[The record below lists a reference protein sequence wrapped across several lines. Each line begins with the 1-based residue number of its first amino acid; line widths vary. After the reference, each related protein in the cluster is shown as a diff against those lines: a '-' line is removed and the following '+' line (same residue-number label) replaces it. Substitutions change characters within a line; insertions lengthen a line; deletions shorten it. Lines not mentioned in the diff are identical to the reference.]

1 MSEDQNRLVAYSSLM
16 ARATVDKA
24 LSELPVGSMLPATV
38 LGPPPTDPS
47 GTMYGAVVVQLDRDL
62 PAVTPIE
69 VAVLTESSPV
79 TGNRVMVQSI
89 PPWGMFITH
98 YIAGRNV
105 AVGRLEFASGEAWQE
120 FTLDDTV
127 QTILLDCPVIEAGG
141 IDADGSINAIIVDRP
156 GVYRYDLKADIGQ
169 RNLAGLPMGV
179 GILVQLY
186 DDADTFQ
193 ETIDTAGFSFTM
205 TDASSPEWV
214 TLNCHGLWSIREA
227 GWRVRGAVST
237 PLTTGELWTDGSAHL
252 DLQWVAD
259 YTPAQS
265 CGGCGG

>member
-1 MSEDQNRLVAYSSLM
+1 VSEDQNRLVAYSSLM

-105 AVGRLEFASGEAWQE
+105 GVARLGVAEGEAWQE
-120 FTLDDTV
+120 YALDDTAQV
-127 QTILLDCPVIEAGG
+127 IALDCPEIEAGG
-141 IDADGSINAIIVDRP
+141 PDADGGSYSIIVDRP
-156 GVYRYDLKADIGQ
+156 GVYRYDLLTKIGQ

-179 GILVQLY
+179 GIAVWLY
-186 DDADTFQ
+186 DAADAFSRDV
-193 ETIDTAGFSFTM
+193 DGALFSFTS

-214 TLNCHGLWSIREA
+214 TLSCHGLCSIPEA
-227 GWRVRGAVST
+227 GYRLRGLVVT
-237 PLTTGELWTDGSAHL
+237 PATTGELWTDGSSHL

-259 YTPAQS
+259 YTPQQTCS
-265 CGGCGG
+265 GGGG